1 MLTRSS
7 LSTRAVNVSAVTDPE
22 DDHLPGCLRRPERG
36 LGCPLARPPLVSP
49 RVTTSHSDTDPGG
62 AARRVVL
69 WAFVA
74 EAILAGGNSVAIR
87 FSNRELEPLWG
98 ASLRFA
104 IAAVLVASVMA
115 ARRIPVPKGTLLAGA
130 AVFGLFQF
138 AGAFGLYY
146 YALVE
151 IQAGLGQTLLAL
163 VPLAT
168 LILAVSQRLERLRL
182 TAVLG
187 AVISLTGVAVMSR
200 APLQA
205 SVSWVS
211 LIAVLGSVVCFG
223 QALIIVRRLPPI
235 HPVALNTVGMTASL
249 PVLLAAAWVRGER
262 LATPSLPETWVAVAY
277 VAAVGSVVVFLLQ
290 VFVVQRWSA
299 SRTSYVMVLIPI
311 VTVALSAWLDQ
322 EPITPGLL
330 GGGLLIIVG
339 VYIGALR
346 SRAPQNPRP
355 DGSPA

>member
-1 MLTRSS
+1 MG
-7 LSTRAVNVSAVTDPE
+7 LSTSGMPKFTEMAAASRSE
-22 DDHLPGCLRRPERG
+22 
-36 LGCPLARPPLVSP
+36 
-49 RVTTSHSDTDPGG
+49 TTSAT
-62 AARRVVL
+62 AIRRMVL
-69 WAFVA
+69 LAFIA

-98 ASLRFA
+98 ASVRFA
-104 IAAVLVASVMA
+104 IAAVLVGLVMA
-115 ARRIPVPKGTLLAGA
+115 AMKIKVPEGKILAGA

-146 YALVE
+146 FALVE

-168 LILAVSQRLERLRL
+168 LILAVAQRLERLRL
-182 TAVLG
+182 AALVG
-187 AVISLTGVAVMSR
+187 AVISLAGVAVMSR
-200 APLQA
+200 QPLQE

-211 LIAVLGSVVCFG
+211 LVAVLGSVICFA
-223 QALIIVRRLPPI
+223 QALVIVRRLPPI
-235 HPVALNTVGMTASL
+235 HPVALNTVGMAVSA
-249 PVLLAAAWVRGER
+249 PVLMAAAYIRGETF
-262 LATPSLPETWVAVAY
+262 AMPSLPETWVAVGY

-290 VFVVQRWSA
+290 VFVVQHWTA

-322 EPITPGLL
+322 EPITVGLVA
-330 GGGLLIIVG
+330 GGVLIILG

-346 SRAPQNPRP
+346 QLPN
-355 DGSPA
+355 